1 MAQDTRGIGETLR
14 RCRLD
19 RQLSLAA
26 VAQQAGISV
35 ATLSRVETNKQ
46 NVDVGLLLDLARV
59 LDVPAAEI
67 IGGDNGDGNDTQML
81 ARRLAAL
88 KPSERTRIFLESSRR
103 SKAKQLLTTIDD
115 LLVTIDVLRDELIN
129 VRRAVRRQPK
139 R

>member
-1 MAQDTRGIGETLR
+1 MAQDTRGIGEALR

-19 RQLSLAA
+19 RHLSLAT

-67 IGGDNGDGNDTQML
+67 IGGNNGDGNDAQML
-81 ARRLAAL
+81 SRRLAAL
-88 KPSERTRIFLESSRR
+88 KPSERARIFLESSRR
-103 SKAKQLLTTIDD
+103 SKAKLQTTIDD
-115 LLVTIDVLRDELIN
+115 LLLTIDVLRDELIN
-129 VRRAVRRQPK
+129 VRRAVGRQPK